1 MTSSGAV
8 QVENF
13 RNGNPRGAVNLM
25 GGIIENY
32 YGAFGTFN
40 SNNGDQVSGYDRK
53 FTYDQR
59 MSLGIEPPYFPTVT
73 NDGVRDV
80 IVFSYGQREQIY

>member
-1 MTSSGAV
+1 D
-8 QVENF
+8 
-13 RNGNPRGAVNLM
+13 GNPRGAVNLM
-25 GGIIENY
+25 GGIIEYY

-40 SNNGDQVSGYDRK
+40 SSTGNQISGYDRK

-80 IVFSYGQREQIY
+80 IVFSFGQREQIY

>member
-1 MTSSGAV
+1 MIAARSAFYHLPFTIDHLPSHCALNSAT
-8 QVENF
+8 
-13 RNGNPRGAVNLM
+13 GN
-25 GGIIENY
+25 
-32 YGAFGTFN
+32 
-40 SNNGDQVSGYDRK
+40 QVSGYDRQ